1 MMVLQTGPGRDW
13 QVDRPNWQTMADRQS
28 WRLSRRGQEGKLLNG
43 PGHTGLHSFRN
54 LEYSVTG
61 LCSSPLAPRV
71 TKRRSFGNAC
81 KICFS
86 MAKRR

>member
-1 MMVLQTGPGRDW
+1 MMVLQTGRDW

-28 WRLSRRGQEGKLLNG
+28 WPGRKIING
-43 PGHTGLHSFRN
+43 ARPSHPGLHSFPN
-54 LEYSVTG
+54 LEYSVMG